1 MRLEAG
7 CSHRSVSL
15 KTREKSK
22 ININPHT
29 QRQRGASVGSSDTMK
44 DQEKLSKDAQVISSI
59 LKDVGIE
66 EWDPRVLQQMMEY
79 SYRWL

>member
-1 MRLEAG
+1 
-7 CSHRSVSL
+7 
-15 KTREKSK
+15 
-22 ININPHT
+22 
-29 QRQRGASVGSSDTMK
+29 MK

-59 LKDVGIE
+59 LKDVGIG

>member
-1 MRLEAG
+1 MTE
-7 CSHRSVSL
+7 
-15 KTREKSK
+15 
-22 ININPHT
+22 
-29 QRQRGASVGSSDTMK
+29 RGASVGSSDTMK

-79 SYRWL
+79 SYRWLRSIITKLFAPKLFQVCD